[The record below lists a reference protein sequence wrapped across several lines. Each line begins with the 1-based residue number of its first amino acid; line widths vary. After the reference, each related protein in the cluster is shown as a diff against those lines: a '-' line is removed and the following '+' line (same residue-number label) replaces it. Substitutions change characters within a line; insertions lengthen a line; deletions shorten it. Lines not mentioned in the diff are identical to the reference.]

1 MPKEKAAALISD
13 LHERFADDETSP
25 QQDEMMAKLQ
35 AHIHELGENDPVE
48 PSFIDAVELLLA
60 DIETDHPKAAA
71 VTRQL
76 LETLRNIG
84 V

>member
-1 MPKEKAAALISD
+1 MPKARAAALITD

-25 QQDEMMAKLQ
+25 QQKELMAQLQ

-48 PSFIDAVELLLA
+48 PSFIDAMELLLA

>member
-1 MPKEKAAALISD
+1 MPRQKAAALIGE
-13 LHERFADDETSP
+13 LHERFGDAETSD
-25 QQDEMMAKLQ
+25 QQKELMARLE
-35 AHIHELGENDPVE
+35 AHIHELGEKDPVE
-48 PSFIDAVELLLA
+48 PSFIDAMELLLA
-60 DIETDHPKAAA
+60 EIETDHPKAAA